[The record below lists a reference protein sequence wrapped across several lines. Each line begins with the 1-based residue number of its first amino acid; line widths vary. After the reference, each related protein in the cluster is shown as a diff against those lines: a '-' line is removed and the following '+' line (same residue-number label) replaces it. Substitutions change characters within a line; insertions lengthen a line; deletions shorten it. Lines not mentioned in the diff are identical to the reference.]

1 MFKKLWY
8 KVFGLPT
15 VDGVLA
21 EFHALTDKLH
31 NVVSVHSAIASV
43 QEEIIADAAVIRS
56 TALRE
61 VDIAFRQIK
70 KVEDWLA

>member
-21 EFHALTDKLH
+21 EFHALNDKLR
-31 NVVSVHSAIASV
+31 NVVNVHAEIAAV
-43 QEEIIADAAVIRS
+43 HEKIIAEAAVLRGV
-56 TALRE
+56 ALRE
-61 VDIAFRQIK
+61 VDVAHRQIAK
-70 KVEDWLA
+70 LEDWFA